1 MTEIILRSTPDKQ
14 KNKSGTSGKFAA
26 RSKKIITSIVTIFL
40 ATATLTFGLGVSG
53 TPETSINAAY
63 AANGCSG
70 GWVGMDSEG
79 ANRANQRIT
88 SFWGGALGLVGSI
101 VPAEREY
108 LNEMQANSG
117 ASGKFTAY
125 EWYGVSGFQL
135 YPGTWFPDSGCSLH
149 SELNPINGIAGM
161 IQSGTNF
168 FGEALLGI
176 VSLAMDASIVN
187 ELIAGEDSIA
197 SRIIG
202 SLQNS
207 LYLNWV
213 IPIIILAG
221 AGIAYSGLVK
231 KRATEATQ
239 GTVWVIVS
247 AALAMVFFAQPT
259 QIATWADETVVSLGN
274 EIMSAT
280 AAAALGTQTSE
291 DPLCGVPSLSSR
303 QRSAM
308 ARSGTVSPVVPVRDD
323 QLRSSQC
330 ILWKTFIYE
339 PWAAAQFGPLAN
351 STEILV
357 PDSAAATFRGNRTLP
372 IVFLDNRTR
381 NRAEMVSLVPR
392 DKSLRVDQWNEFKI
406 TMQDESASAGWAN
419 FSGNPG
425 NVRLGPTLVGFI
437 GMAAGLAPITY
448 LSITLLAQQ
457 IFMLLLLL
465 VAPIVFTIGIFPGRG
480 RKIMLGWFELFLST
494 VIKRFI
500 AYMLIALLLVA
511 LTVVMSTEAG
521 FSSFLLKLA
530 LVAAIGVGTIVL
542 RKIILEKFGA
552 ISLGGDGGQMMTSV
566 GRGAMAEAT
575 GKGQLMRD
583 YKRGRGIVTQPLA
596 NFGEAIGKDKSVW
609 EATKSA
615 VKGVSQGYK
624 SGGTGIYSAL
634 GAIPDGEV
642 ARDEKRTK
650 IAVKEAA
657 KKAAQ
662 EKAEFDARA
671 KITEQRRTRKDSSR
685 TIKGTAR
692 LNDNLEELNKN
703 IGGAVPKRPDM
714 SRNGQSS
721 SEDSGSG
728 TGREADYS
736 NSIDKMQEK
745 LAAIELRKSVLED
758 WRNQLDAGLAS
769 GEYDEASA
777 RERKNIIQN
786 EMYGLYEESELLQ
799 RKIEGT
805 E

>member
-26 RSKKIITSIVTIFL
+26 RGKKIVTSIITIFL

-53 TPETSINAAY
+53 TPETSVNKAY
-63 AANGCSG
+63 AMDNGCSG

-79 ANRANQRIT
+79 SERAKHRTT
-88 SFWGGALGLVGSI
+88 SGWGGALGSI
-101 VPAEREY
+101 RPNFEADRAY
-108 LNEMQANSG
+108 LNEMG
-117 ASGKFTAY
+117 ASPGSSGKFTAY

-135 YPGTWFPDSGCSLH
+135 YPGTWFPNSGCSKY

-280 AAAALGTQTSE
+280 AAAASGTQTSE
-291 DPLCGVPSLSSR
+291 DPLCGVPSLSDMF
-303 QRSAM
+303 AL
-308 ARSGTVSPVVPVRDD
+308 GTVSPVNSGRDA
-323 QLRSSQC
+323 QLRTSQC

-357 PDSAAATFRGNRTLP
+357 PDSAAATFRSNRTLP
-372 IVFLDNRTR
+372 IVFLDNRTL
-381 NRAEMVSLVPR
+381 NRAEVVTSQRRDVSL
-392 DKSLRVDQWNEFKI
+392 KEGQFNEFKN
-406 TMQDESASAGWAN
+406 TMQQDSTSAGWAN

-425 NVRLGPTLVGFI
+425 DVRLGPTLVGFI
-437 GMAAGLAPITY
+437 GMAAGLGPITY
-448 LSITLLAQQ
+448 LSITLVAQQ

-480 RKIMLGWFELFLST
+480 RKIMLGWFEIFLST

-500 AYMLIALLLVA
+500 AYLLIALLLVA
-511 LTVVMSTEAG
+511 LTVVMSTETSS
-521 FSSFLLKLA
+521 SSFLLQIA
-530 LVAAIGVGTIVL
+530 LVASIGFGTLVL
-542 RKIILEKFGA
+542 RKIILEKFGT

-575 GKGQLMRD
+575 GKGQLASD
-583 YKRGRGIVTQPLA
+583 YKKGRGLVTQPIA
-596 NFGEAIGKDKSVW
+596 NFGKAISQDKSVW
-609 EATKSA
+609 AATKSA
-615 VKGVSQGYK
+615 AKGFGKGYRT
-624 SGGTGIYSAL
+624 GGTGVGEAIN
-634 GAIPDGEV
+634 AIPKGY
-642 ARDEKRTK
+642 EKRDGDRTK
-650 IAVKEAA
+650 TAVKEAA
-657 KKAAQ
+657 KKEVQ

-714 SRNGQSS
+714 SRNEQNS

-769 GEYDEASA
+769 GEYDEVSA

-799 RKIEGT
+799 RKIERT